1 MPHEWTPVVFPEDTD
16 RPEVDVQGRILGPFD
31 SPILHS
37 GETGSH
43 QVEMTNHERRAVTF
57 DIEGTHDDPRLE
69 YGEPLPSTSRV
80 WQTTVHVNGR
90 KRRPRTEPR
99 SAYLEHTGIC
109 SAGNG
114 HGVGLKVTVRPLYA
128 RENVH
133 VGEATCNF
141 KCS

>member
-69 YGEPLPSTSRV
+69 YGEPHRDSQRGRSATTARV
-80 WQTTVHVNGR
+80 ACR
-90 KRRPRTEPR
+90 LFLDRACPARPR
-99 SAYLEHTGIC
+99 
-109 SAGNG
+109 
-114 HGVGLKVTVRPLYA
+114 
-128 RENVH
+128 
-133 VGEATCNF
+133 
-141 KCS
+141 